1 MSTDRTDNQ
10 LPSGDPRFARQRGLG
25 AFFSPSGVAIVGA
38 SRDQNKLGF
47 GVVKNLH
54 DCGYQGGIYP
64 VNPRG
69 GEILGYICY
78 PSVLDVP
85 DPVELAVL
93 IVPVAAT
100 PGVME
105 ACGKRGIRA
114 AIVVSGGFRESG
126 PEGAR
131 IEAEVAS
138 VARRYGMRLMGPN
151 CIGVIDT
158 TTPLDTSFVAMPQP
172 GNIGFFS
179 QSGAIC
185 GGLINWTRG
194 RRIGFSRFVSLGNQA
209 DVNETDILE
218 FLADDTHTRVLAAY
232 LEGVSDGVRFTAAAR
247 RVSASKPIVVLK
259 VGGTSDGTR
268 AVSSHTGALAGSEQA
283 YQAAFGQ
290 AGIIRAG
297 TVEELLDWCHA
308 LSCQPLPTGDGMA
321 VLTNAGGPGVLAV
334 DALQR
339 AGLHLASLEASTLG
353 ALQTRFPPECALHNP
368 VDLLAAAD
376 AAGYAD
382 ALGLLLADK
391 NVSGV
396 VVLHVPHVLVD
407 APRVLEAIGRTAQAQ
422 AKPVV
427 ASLFGDYA
435 GTPELETLF
444 RHSVPHFPSP
454 ERASSALGALRRYG
468 RWRQQPAAA
477 SEDVLTVD
485 REAAAAVINE
495 VRLAGRLSLTESEA
509 RSLLAAYGIPVLPSE
524 MAATADEAVAAAERI
539 GFPVVLKIASPD
551 ILHKTDAGG
560 VALNLTDAWE
570 VRRAFRGITSK
581 ARKAFPGAAIW
592 GVQVQRM
599 VLGGQETIVGAT
611 RDPQFGHL
619 LMFGLGGIFVEVL
632 GDVSFRVAPVSR
644 TDATEM
650 MQETRAFRLLQ
661 GVRGQPA
668 ADTDAIA
675 SCLLRVSRLV
685 TDFPE
690 IEELDI
696 NPLTVRSAE
705 EGAMVL
711 DARVILRATEEAPAR
726 GSSPACG

>member
-1 MSTDRTDNQ
+1 MPTVPTIDRPGSSES
-10 LPSGDPRFARQRGLG
+10 LPARQEGLDF
-25 AFFSPSGVAIVGA
+25 FFSPSGVAVVGA

-47 GVVKNLH
+47 GVVRNLH

-69 GEILGYICY
+69 GEILGYPCY
-78 PSVLDVP
+78 PSILDVP

-131 IEAEVAS
+131 VEAEVAS

-218 FLADDTHTRVLAAY
+218 YLAADHHTKVIAAY
-232 LEGVSDGVRFTAAAR
+232 LEGVSDGVRFASVAR
-247 RVSASKPIVVLK
+247 RVSANKPIVVLK
-259 VGGTSDGTR
+259 VGGTEDGTR
-268 AVSSHTGALAGSEQA
+268 AVSSHTGALAGREQA

-297 TVEELLDWCHA
+297 TVEDLLDWCHA
-308 LSCQPLPTGDGMA
+308 LSSQPLPAGDGMA

-339 AGLHLASLEASTLG
+339 AGLHLAPLEPATLA

-376 AAGYAD
+376 SAGYAD
-382 ALGLLLADK
+382 ALTLLFADR

-396 VVLHVPHVLVD
+396 IVVHVPHVLVD
-407 APRVLEAIGRTAQAQ
+407 APKVLEAIGRTAQVQ
-422 AKPVV
+422 HKPVV
-427 ASLFGDYA
+427 ATLFGDFA
-435 GTPELETLF
+435 GAPELDALHRF
-444 RHSVPHFPSP
+444 GIPHFPSP
-454 ERASSALGALRRYG
+454 ERAGSALGALRRYG
-468 RWRQQPAAA
+468 RWREKPVATGD
-477 SEDVLTVD
+477 EILDVN
-485 REAAAAVINE
+485 RGAAAAVIGKA
-495 VRLAGRLSLTESEA
+495 RLAGRRNLAESEA
-509 RSLLAAYGIPVLPSE
+509 RSLLDAYGIPVAPGELAS
-524 MAATADEAVAAAERI
+524 TAEEAVAAAERI
-539 GFPVVLKIASPD
+539 GFPVALKIASPD
-551 ILHKTDAGG
+551 VLHKSDVGG
-560 VALNLTDAWE
+560 VALNLSGARE
-570 VRRAFRGITSK
+570 VEKAFVAVTSK
-581 ARKAFPGAAIW
+581 SRNAFPGAAIW
-592 GVQVQRM
+592 GVQVQAM
-599 VLGGQETIVGAT
+599 VSGGQETIVGAT
-611 RDPQFGHL
+611 RDTQFGPL
-619 LMFGLGGIFVEVL
+619 LMFGLGGVFVEVL
-632 GDVSFRVAPVSR
+632 EDVSFRVAPVSR
-644 TDATEM
+644 QEAAEM
-650 MQETRAFRLLQ
+650 IRETRSFRLLQ
-661 GVRGQPA
+661 GFRGQPA
-668 ADTDAIA
+668 TDVSAIA
-675 SCLLRVSRLV
+675 DCILRVSRLV

-690 IEELDI
+690 IDELDI
-696 NPLTVRSAE
+696 NPLTVRGTG
-705 EGAMVL
+705 EGATAL
-711 DARVILRATEEAPAR
+711 DARVILGLGAI
-726 GSSPACG
+726 

>member
-1 MSTDRTDNQ
+1 MPTVPTNSQ
-10 LPSGDPRFARQRGLG
+10 PASGDTLPDRQGGLTH
-25 AFFSPSGVAIVGA
+25 FFSPSGVAIIGA
-38 SRDQNKLGF
+38 SQDKNKLGF
-47 GVVKNLH
+47 GVVKNLR
-54 DCGYQGGIYP
+54 DCGYRGGIYP

-69 GEILGYICY
+69 GEILGYTSY

-85 DPVELAVL
+85 NPVELAVL

-105 ACGKRGIRA
+105 DCGQRGIRA

-131 IEAEVAS
+131 IEAEVAA
-138 VARRYGMRLMGPN
+138 VACRYGMRLMGPN

-218 FLADDTHTRVLAAY
+218 FLAADAHTEVIAAY
-232 LEGVSDGVRFTAAAR
+232 LEGVSDGARFSRVAR

-259 VGGTSDGTR
+259 VGGTKDGTR
-268 AVSSHTGALAGSEQA
+268 AVCSHTGALAGSEQA

-297 TVEELLDWCHA
+297 TVEDLLDWCHA
-308 LSCQPLPTGDGMA
+308 LSSQPLPDGDGMA

-339 AGLHLASLEASTLG
+339 AGLHLAALEASTLA

-382 ALGLLLADK
+382 ALALLLADK
-391 NVSGV
+391 NVAGV

-407 APRVLEAIGRTAQAQ
+407 APKVLEAIGRTAQAQ
-422 AKPVV
+422 RKPVV
-427 ASLFGDYA
+427 TSLFGDYA
-435 GTPELETLF
+435 GTPELDALH
-444 RHSVPHFPSP
+444 RHGLPHFPSP
-454 ERASSALGALRRYG
+454 ERASSAMGALRRYG
-468 RWRQQPAAA
+468 RWRERPSTAG
-477 SEDVLTVD
+477 EDLVTAD
-485 REAAAAVINE
+485 RESAAAVIKE
-495 VRLAGRLSLTESEA
+495 VRLAGRRNLMESESRA
-509 RSLLAAYGIPVLPSE
+509 LLTAYGIPVLTSE
-524 MAATADEAVAAAERI
+524 LAATAEEAAAAAERI
-539 GFPVVLKIASPD
+539 GFPAVLKIASPE

-560 VALNLTDAWE
+560 VALNLKGAQA
-570 VRRAFRGITSK
+570 VREAFLAITSR
-581 ARKAFPGAAIW
+581 ARQGFPGADIR
-592 GVQVQRM
+592 GVQVQQM

-632 GDVSFRVAPVSR
+632 GDVTFRVAPVSR
-644 TDATEM
+644 VDAMEM
-650 MQETRAFRLLQ
+650 IRETRAFRLLQ

-668 ADTDAIA
+668 SDTDAIA
-675 SCLLRVSRLV
+675 DCILRVSRLV

-690 IEELDI
+690 LEELDI
-696 NPLTVRSAE
+696 NPLTVRRAG
-705 EGAMVL
+705 EGAIAL
-711 DARVILRATEEAPAR
+711 DARVILRA
-726 GSSPACG
+726 S

>member
-1 MSTDRTDNQ
+1 MPRVQDDRQSSTDNG
-10 LPSGDPRFARQRGLG
+10 LPDRQSGLH
-25 AFFSPSGVAIVGA
+25 AFFSPSGVAIIGA
-38 SRDQNKLGF
+38 SRDQNKLGY

-54 DCGYQGGIYP
+54 DCGYRGGIYP

-69 GEILGYICY
+69 GEILGYPCY

-85 DPVELAVL
+85 DPVDLAVL

-100 PGVME
+100 PSVME
-105 ACGKRGIRA
+105 DCGKRGVRA

-126 PEGAR
+126 PDGAR

-194 RRIGFSRFVSLGNQA
+194 RRIGFSRFISLGNQA

-218 FLADDTHTRVLAAY
+218 FLAGDSHTKVLAAY
-232 LEGVSDGVRFTAAAR
+232 LEGVSDGVRFTTVAR
-247 RVSASKPIVVLK
+247 RVSAEKPIVVLK
-259 VGGTSDGTR
+259 VGGTKDGTR

-283 YQAAFGQ
+283 YQAAFAQ

-308 LSCQPLPTGDGMA
+308 LSTQPLPAGDGMA

-339 AGLHLASLEASTLG
+339 AGLHLATLDAPTLA
-353 ALQTRFPPECALHNP
+353 ALQARFPPECALHNP

-376 AAGYAD
+376 AAGYSD
-382 ALGLLLADK
+382 ALHMLLADR

-407 APRVLEAIGRTAQAQ
+407 APRVLEAIGATAQGQ
-422 AKPVV
+422 TKPVV
-427 ASLFGDYA
+427 TSLFGDYA
-435 GTPELETLF
+435 GTPELEALA
-444 RHSVPHFPSP
+444 RHDLPHFPSP
-454 ERASSALGALRRYG
+454 ERASSALGTLRRYG
-468 RWRQQPAAA
+468 RWREQPAATDA
-477 SEDVLTVD
+477 ELTGINRQSAATIVNCV
-485 REAAAAVINE
+485 RRSGRRNFVEAEARA
-495 VRLAGRLSLTESEA
+495 LLSL
-509 RSLLAAYGIPVLPSE
+509 YGIPVPPGSL
-524 MAATADEAVAAAERI
+524 ATTAQEAVEAAEQA
-539 GFPVVLKIASPD
+539 GYPVVLKISSPE
-551 ILHKTDAGG
+551 ILHKSDIGG
-560 VALNLTDAWE
+560 VALNLASARA
-570 VRRAFRGITSK
+570 VRSAFREIM
-581 ARKAFPGAAIW
+581 ARARQGFPNADIW
-592 GVQVQRM
+592 GVQVAGM
-599 VLGGQETIVGAT
+599 VSGGQEIIVGAT

-619 LMFGLGGIFVEVL
+619 LMFGLGGILVEVL
-632 GDVSFRVAPVSR
+632 GDVSFRVAPLSR
-644 TDATEM
+644 LDALGM
-650 MQETRAFRLLQ
+650 MQETRAYRLLQ

-668 ADTDAIA
+668 ADTEAIA
-675 SCLLRVSRLV
+675 DCLLRVSRLV

-696 NPLTVRSAE
+696 NPLTVRGVGQ
-705 EGAMVL
+705 GAIAL
-711 DARVILRATEEAPAR
+711 DARVVLQAGGEAPA
-726 GSSPACG
+726 

>member
-1 MSTDRTDNQ
+1 MSTAPANKV
-10 LPSGDPRFARQRGLG
+10 PGSGDTLPTRQKGLDY
-25 AFFSPSGVAIVGA
+25 FFSPSGVAIIGA
-38 SRDQNKLGF
+38 SRDQHKLGF
-47 GVVKNLH
+47 GVVRNLR

-69 GEILGYICY
+69 GEILGYTCY
-78 PSVLDVP
+78 PSILDVP

-100 PGVME
+100 PGVMA
-105 ACGKRGIRA
+105 ACGERGIRA

-126 PEGAR
+126 PEGAQ

-138 VARRYGMRLMGPN
+138 VAHRYGMRLMGPN

-218 FLADDTHTRVLAAY
+218 FLAADDHTKVIAAY
-232 LEGVSDGVRFTAAAR
+232 LEGVSDGARFSNVAR

-259 VGGTSDGTR
+259 VGGTEDGTR
-268 AVSSHTGALAGSEQA
+268 AVSSHTGALAGSEKA
-283 YQAAFGQ
+283 YQAAFTQ

-297 TVEELLDWCHA
+297 AVEELLDWCYA
-308 LSCQPLPTGDGMA
+308 LSSQPLPAGDGMA

-339 AGLHLASLEASTLG
+339 AGLHLASLEVSTLA
-353 ALQTRFPPECALHNP
+353 ALRTRFPPECALHNP

-376 AAGYAD
+376 AGGYAD
-382 ALGLLLADK
+382 ALALLLADR

-422 AKPVV
+422 HKPVV

-435 GTPELETLF
+435 GTPELDVLHRF
-444 RHSVPHFPSP
+444 GVPHFPSP
-454 ERASSALGALRRYG
+454 ERASGALGALRRYG
-468 RWRQQPAAA
+468 RWRQKPAAA
-477 SEDVLTVD
+477 AEDLQTVD
-485 REAAAAVINE
+485 RDSAAAIIRE
-495 VRLAGRLSLTESEA
+495 VRLSGRLKLMEAEA
-509 RSLLAAYGIPVLPSE
+509 RSLLAAYGVPVLAGE
-524 MAATADEAVAAAERI
+524 MAGTAEEAVAAAERM

-560 VALNLTDAWE
+560 VALNLRDARA
-570 VRRAFRGITSK
+570 VKRAFREVTS
-581 ARKAFPGAAIW
+581 RSLGTFPEAVIC
-592 GVQVQRM
+592 GVQVQAM
-599 VLGGQETIVGAT
+599 LSGGQETIIGAT
-611 RDPQFGHL
+611 RDAQFGHL

-644 TDATEM
+644 PEVMEM
-650 MQETRAFRLLQ
+650 MRETRAFRLLQ
-661 GVRGQPA
+661 GFRGQPA
-668 ADTDAIA
+668 ADLDAIA
-675 SCLLRVSRLV
+675 DCLLRVSRLV

-690 IEELDI
+690 IEEMDI
-696 NPLTVRSAE
+696 NPLAVRGAG
-705 EGAMVL
+705 EGAIAL
-711 DARVILRATEEAPAR
+711 DARVILRSSEAALR
-726 GSSPACG
+726 